1 MPLSYILVVDDETTV
16 REFLSRCLEN
26 CGYASR
32 QAAGADEALDLMT
45 AEPASAVLCDIRMPG
60 HDGLWLAERLREG
73 WPQVPVVMITAIDDV
88 QTVRRGRELGAVEY
102 ISKPI
107 APEQLRQIV
116 RRVMATA
123 PTGEPAMTEES
134 GFPAADPSAPQES
147 SVDAE
152 YTLESPVRCPACG
165 ERIVSLKAVRLI
177 RAQVNFTS
185 MLPRRGRVMACPNCL
200 AVIPAE
206 LTNF

>member
-1 MPLSYILVVDDETTV
+1 MSQQLAATTGTKAARRPAGDGSRAAGMPLSYILVVDDETTV

-88 QTVRRGRELGAVEY
+88 QTVRRGRELGAVE
-102 ISKPI
+102 
-107 APEQLRQIV
+107 
-116 RRVMATA
+116 
-123 PTGEPAMTEES
+123 
-134 GFPAADPSAPQES
+134 
-147 SVDAE
+147 
-152 YTLESPVRCPACG
+152 
-165 ERIVSLKAVRLI
+165 
-177 RAQVNFTS
+177 
-185 MLPRRGRVMACPNCL
+185 
-200 AVIPAE
+200 
-206 LTNF
+206 